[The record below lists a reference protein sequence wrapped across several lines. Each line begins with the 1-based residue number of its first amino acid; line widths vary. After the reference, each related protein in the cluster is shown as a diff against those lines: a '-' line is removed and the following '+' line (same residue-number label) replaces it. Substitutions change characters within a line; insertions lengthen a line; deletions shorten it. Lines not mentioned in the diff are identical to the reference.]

1 MNGKS
6 KGVKRSATWADVT
19 SARKRGMK
27 EMLEIVTYALTS
39 KQGFEKD
46 GIDLLMQNVAYVME
60 SVAEGRVNMRDIR
73 ETVKDEVRVV
83 FITEK

>member
-1 MNGKS
+1 MA
-6 KGVKRSATWADVT
+6 KGVKRNATWADVT

-46 GIDLLMQNVAYVME
+46 NIDQLMQNVAYVME
-60 SVAEGRVNMRDIR
+60 SVSEGRINMKDIR
-73 ETVKDEVRVV
+73 ETVKDEVKVA
-83 FITEK
+83 FTTGK

>member
-1 MNGKS
+1 MA
-6 KGVKRSATWADVT
+6 KGVKRNATWADVT

-46 GIDLLMQNVAYVME
+46 DSDQLMQNVAYVME
-60 SVAEGRVNMRDIR
+60 SVSEGRINMKDIR
-73 ETVKDEVRVV
+73 ETVKDEVKVA
-83 FITEK
+83 FTTGK

>member
-1 MNGKS
+1 MA
-6 KGVKRSATWADVT
+6 KGVKRNATWADVT

-46 GIDLLMQNVAYVME
+46 DNDQLMQNVAYVME
-60 SVAEGRVNMRDIR
+60 SVSEGRINMKDIR
-73 ETVKDEVRVV
+73 ETVKDEVKVA
-83 FITEK
+83 FTTGK

>member
-1 MNGKS
+1 MA
-6 KGVKRSATWADVT
+6 KGVKRNATWADVT

-46 GIDLLMQNVAYVME
+46 DIDQLMQNVAYVME
-60 SVAEGRVNMRDIR
+60 SVSEGRINMKDIR
-73 ETVKDEVRVV
+73 ETVKDEVKVA
-83 FITEK
+83 FTTGK

>member
-1 MNGKS
+1 MA
-6 KGVKRSATWADVT
+6 KGVKRNATWADVT

-46 GIDLLMQNVAYVME
+46 DIDLLMQNVAYVME
-60 SVAEGRVNMRDIR
+60 SVSEGRINMKDIR
-73 ETVKDEVRVV
+73 ETVKDEVKVA
-83 FITEK
+83 FTTGK

>member
-1 MNGKS
+1 MA
-6 KGVKRSATWADVT
+6 KGVKRNATWADVT

-46 GIDLLMQNVAYVME
+46 DIDQLMQNVAYVME
-60 SVAEGRVNMRDIR
+60 SVSEGRLNLKDIR
-73 ETVKDEVRVV
+73 ETVKDEVKVT
-83 FITEK
+83 FTTGK

>member
-1 MNGKS
+1 MA
-6 KGVKRSATWADVT
+6 KGVKRNATWADVT

-46 GIDLLMQNVAYVME
+46 DIDELMQNVAYVME
-60 SVAEGRVNMRDIR
+60 SVSEGRLNLKDIR
-73 ETVKDEVRVV
+73 ETVKDEVKVA
-83 FITEK
+83 FTTGK

>member
-1 MNGKS
+1 MA
-6 KGVKRSATWADVT
+6 KGVKRNATWADVT

-46 GIDLLMQNVAYVME
+46 DIDQLMQNVAYVME
-60 SVAEGRVNMRDIR
+60 SVSEGRLNLKDIR
-73 ETVKDEVRVV
+73 ETVKDEVKVA
-83 FITEK
+83 FTTGK